1 MVTAGQP
8 QLLLGD
14 LLERARREIP
24 AAGADELEAQR
35 VRLLGRKGELSAL
48 LRGMG
53 ALPAGERPAAGAA
66 VNAARDEI
74 EALLTAR
81 REAILREARAAEL
94 GGAPIDVTLPG
105 RRIAARG
112 RRHPVS
118 EAQDDLVEIL
128 ARMGYEVAEGP
139 EIELDYYNF
148 EALNMPPDHPARD
161 MQDTFYVRPPAGAR
175 TAGPILLRTHTSPVQ
190 IRTMLARPPPV
201 RICSPGKVYRRDD
214 DPTHSPMFHQIEVLC
229 VDRDITFG
237 HLAGTLDA
245 FVRGFFGEDF
255 RVRLRPSYFP
265 FVEPGAEVDVTC
277 TFCLGKGC
285 RTCKGSGF
293 VEVLGAG
300 LVHPRVL
307 RAVGYDPEEVSGFAF
322 GCGIDRLAMLRS
334 GIDDLRLFF
343 ENDLRFLEQA

>member
-1 MVTAGQP
+1 M
-8 QLLLGD
+8 
-14 LLERARREIP
+14 
-24 AAGADELEAQR
+24 
-35 VRLLGRKGELSAL
+35 
-48 LRGMG
+48 
-53 ALPAGERPAAGAA
+53 GAA

-74 EALLTAR
+74 EGLLGARQKALAR
-81 REAILREARAAEL
+81 EGLEAEL
-94 GGAPIDVTLPG
+94 RAPPLDVTLPG
-105 RRIAARG
+105 RRPDAAG

-118 EAQDDLVEIL
+118 AALDDLVEIL

-139 EIELDYYNF
+139 EVELDYYNF

-161 MQDTFYVRPPAGAR
+161 MQDTFYVATEGHGP
-175 TAGPILLRTHTSPVQ
+175 TAPTVLRTHTSPVQ
-190 IRTMLARPPPV
+190 IRSMLGRRPPL

-229 VDRDITFG
+229 VDRDVTLG
-237 HLAGTLDA
+237 DLKGTLA
-245 FVRGFFGEDF
+245 EFVRAFFGEGF
-255 RVRLRPSYFP
+255 RIRLRPSYFP

-307 RAVGYDPEEVSGFAF
+307 RNVGYDPEEVSGFAF

-334 GIDDLRLFF
+334 GVDDLRHFF
-343 ENDLRFLEQA
+343 EGDLRFLEQM